1 MDSLRALLSLCS
13 APLCSAPLCSALLSR
28 ITLCSAPQQA
38 AGYHCRA
45 LLSLLLLSANYHL
58 FPCLSLS
65 LSLHKHRTT
74 GGRDSAR
81 QELPERLPACVPAT
95 ATASAMPCSALGS
108 PMSHKLTRPPA
119 HTAIINSSIVILFS
133 LTLSLPLRQDLNR

>member
-13 APLCSAPLCSALLSR
+13 PYAQLTYAQPFSLGSPYAQLPSR
-28 ITLCSAPQQA
+28 QQ
-38 AGYHCRA
+38 GTTVEPFSRFFSF
-45 LLSLLLLSANYHL
+45 LANYHL

>member
-13 APLCSAPLCSALLSR
+13 PYAQLTYAQPFSLGSPYAQLPSR
-28 ITLCSAPQQA
+28 QQ
-38 AGYHCRA
+38 GTFSRFFSF
-45 LLSLLLLSANYHL
+45 LANYHL

-74 GGRDSAR
+74 AERDSAR
-81 QELPERLPACVPAT
+81 QELPERLPACIPAT
-95 ATASAMPCSALGS
+95 ATAMPCSALSS